1 MDQNEKVANDKV
13 AKLEN
18 EIKVLKNEVQAVLL
32 DLRESYLNMEN
43 PFNPVANP
51 TAAQPIVIQEQTQAR
66 ELTSTRAPKAD
77 LPKETC
83 KSEPLHSE
91 KKSQDKDLG
100 EDAAEDN
107 SEPEPAPRAFKKVQ
121 TTPLELPPQPV
132 KPAEVVNNKSNLDLV
147 IVAGLLGW
155 VEDTAKKLGQE
166 RAAAMLDISEAMGYL
181 TSDLKPIL
189 MKLIVL
195 APRSSAETPTRTRDY
210 IESLI
215 KINSLFGQDNR
226 EETALLLLSLVSG
239 DKNNG

>member
-51 TAAQPIVIQEQTQAR
+51 TVAQPIVIQEQTQAR
-66 ELTSTRAPKAD
+66 EQTSTRAPKAD

-83 KSEPLHSE
+83 KSEPVHSE
-91 KKSQDKDLG
+91 KHSQDKDIE
-100 EDAAEDN
+100 EDAAEES

-121 TTPLELPPQPV
+121 TMPLELPPQPV
-132 KPAEVVNNKSNLDLV
+132 KPAEAINKSNLDLV

-181 TSDLKPIL
+181 TPDLKPIL

-195 APRSSAETPTRTRDY
+195 TPRSSAETPTRTRDY